1 MQTAKK
7 MSIHERLAIGM
18 ESFALE
24 AAGKKEEALVMRMT
38 KIPLEPWLAKI
49 AKKRLGAD
57 FLRGRYNLTE
67 VEAEFGPDWLDRQD
81 V

>member
-1 MQTAKK
+1 MQQATK
-7 MSIHERLAIGM
+7 MSIEERLAIGM

-24 AAGKKEEALVMRMT
+24 AAGKKEEALAMRMT

-49 AKKRLGAD
+49 AKEKVGAD

-67 VEAEFGPDWLDRQD
+67 AEAEFGPDWLDR
-81 V
+81 